1 MGAATLIIILTTFLF
16 SYRGFKDHYFFD
28 KYSFE
33 VEKILLYKQYRRLF
47 TSGFLHIN
55 WLHLIFNMLSLYFF
69 SQGIETYLGELR
81 YLVIYLASLIGG
93 NLLALFIHRNHGDYS
108 AVGASG
114 AVNGV
119 IFAAIALFPGMR
131 IGFFFLPIGIPAWL
145 FGLLFVAFSIY
156 GIRSRRE
163 NVGHEVHLG
172 GALVGMLIAL
182 LMVPEAIV
190 QNYIPILIIVI
201 PVLVF
206 LYVIVYKPQLL
217 LVNNLYYNNHNYTID
232 HRYNMEKV
240 EQQSEIDK
248 ILEKIHKKG
257 IKSLTKKER
266 QRLEEYSKISK

>member
-1 MGAATLIIILTTFLF
+1 MGAVTLIIILTTFLF

-33 VEKILLYKQYRRLF
+33 VEKILLYKQYKRLF

-55 WLHLIFNMLSLYFF
+55 WLHLIFNMLALYFF
-69 SQGIETYLGELR
+69 SNGVEAYLGELR
-81 YLVIYLASLIGG
+81 YLLIYLASLVGG
-93 NLLALFIHRNHGDYS
+93 NLIALFIHRNHGDYS

-119 IFAAIALFPGMR
+119 IFAAIALFPGIK
-131 IGFFFLPIGIPAWL
+131 IGFFFIPIGIPAWL

-172 GALVGMLIAL
+172 GALIGMLTAM
-182 LMVPEAIV
+182 LMVPEIIT
-190 QNYIPILIIVI
+190 QNYIAILIIVVPI
-201 PVLVF
+201 LIF
-206 LYVIVYKPQLL
+206 LYVIVYKPHLF
-217 LVNNLYYNNHNYTID
+217 LVDNLFYKSHNYTID
-232 HRYNMEKV
+232 HRYNMEKIQ
-240 EQQSEIDK
+240 QQSEIDK